1 MTELASSP
9 KVTFIDQDRRRFVEQ
24 DLREQVAVAAG
35 QAQSYTVPVLVM
47 SEQRLRDNVRRFMAA
62 MPRVQPH
69 FAVKANP
76 DSAILT
82 IFAEEGACF

>member
-47 SEQRLRDNVRRFMAA
+47 S
-62 MPRVQPH
+62 
-69 FAVKANP
+69 
-76 DSAILT
+76 
-82 IFAEEGACF
+82 